1 MGNGKQAAIILLTK
15 NGATFLRESLPAIF
29 AQESRFAFE
38 VLALDSGSTDGT
50 LGVLSRHP
58 VRVVEIEPHTFQH
71 GRTRNIGAGLAMP
84 SVEYLVYLTQD
95 AMPLAGW
102 LEALLSAVA
111 ADQRVAGAFSRHVP
125 RPDCNPLLA
134 RRIVEEWPQ
143 VGGTARIVKQ
153 LDVSLD
159 ATRQW
164 HDLAHFSNT
173 SSCLRKEVWERIPF
187 PEVDFAEDVA
197 WACQA
202 LKAGYHLVYEPAS
215 AVLHSHSGSLSR
227 QFREN
232 VDHGRGVRLALGEGR
247 HTLMAPHHPAL
258 KRIRRDLSSIWQD
271 KRSPLLG
278 KIRWTLYVPFWYA
291 ASTGGQ
297 WVGAYVDRW
306 PRWLRECLSWQAT
319 IGRGK

>member
-1 MGNGKQAAIILLTK
+1 MGNGKQATIVLLTK
-15 NGATFLRESLPAIF
+15 NGAAFLGESLPAIF

-50 LGVLSRHP
+50 QELLRRHQ
-58 VRVVEIEPHTFQH
+58 VRLVDIEPHTFQH
-71 GRTRNIGAGLAMP
+71 GRTRNLGASLAAP

-95 AMPLAGW
+95 ATPLAGW
-102 LEALLSAVA
+102 LEALLGAVA
-111 ADQRVAGAFSRHVP
+111 ADRRVAGAFSRHIP
-125 RPDCNPLLA
+125 RPGCNPLLA

-153 LDVSLD
+153 LNGLVD
-159 ATRQW
+159 ARQQW
-164 HDLAHFSNT
+164 HELAHFSNT
-173 SSCLRKEVWERIPF
+173 SSCLRKDVWQQIPF
-187 PEVDFAEDVA
+187 PEVEFAEDVA

-232 VDHGRGVRLALGEGR
+232 VDHGRGVRLALGEGP
-247 HTLMAPHHPAL
+247 HLLMAPRHSAME
-258 KRIRRDLSSIWQD
+258 RVRRDLSSIWQN
-271 KRSPLLG
+271 KEASPLAR
-278 KIRWTLYVPFWYA
+278 IRWTLYTPFWYA

-297 WVGAYVDRW
+297 WVGAHVDRW
-306 PRWLRECLSWQAT
+306 PGWLRERLSWQAA
-319 IGRGK
+319 IGRGE